1 MLKLIPSCAET
12 ARRLSQQQDGELS
25 RSALIG
31 MRLHLA
37 CCRFCRRYA
46 RQMRFLHES
55 MHAYADRLDSLS
67 AERLSV
73 EGRRRMVEAMRRA
86 S

>member
-1 MLKLIPSCAET
+1 MFRLIPSCAET
-12 ARRLSQQQDGELS
+12 ARRLSLHQDGNLS

-46 RQMRFLHES
+46 RQLRFLHES
-55 MHAYADRLDSLS
+55 MHAYADHLDAVAQEKLSPEARRKVIESL
-67 AERLSV
+67 
-73 EGRRRMVEAMRRA
+73 RRA

>member
-12 ARRLSQQQDGELS
+12 ARRLSQQQDGKLS

-37 CCRFCRRYA
+37 CCRYCRRYA

-55 MHAYADRLDSLS
+55 MHAYADRLDSVSREGLS
-67 AERLSV
+67 LEA
-73 EGRRRMVEAMRRA
+73 RRKIVEALQRA

>member
-12 ARRLSQQQDGELS
+12 ARRLSLHQDGKLP
-25 RSALIG
+25 RTALIG
-31 MRLHLA
+31 LRLHLA

-55 MHAYADRLDSLS
+55 MHAYADHLDELSPKSLS
-67 AERLSV
+67 T
-73 EGRRRMVEAMRRA
+73 EGRRKIIESLRRA